1 MQYRVNL
8 NMLEVNSGALCVLCR
23 RHLQMSEADFKGTG
37 VLQREWRTHVHDCLC
52 SCKWSCVCVC
62 ILCLCYPLIHSALY
76 QLPSIS
82 VWQAADVERGQIA
95 APINAFD
102 LHTLTVTNTLADA
115 SVTTDVFLTWK
126 KCDSNS
132 HCLCLKGPSVT
143 INDRRIQSK
152 SPSNS
157 PKAMVGNDKW
167 QRN

>member
-1 MQYRVNL
+1 MSSAGDIYKWVRLILKGQVCYSVSDVLMFMTVCVPANDRV
-8 NMLEVNSGALCVLCR
+8 
-23 RHLQMSEADFKGTG
+23 
-37 VLQREWRTHVHDCLC
+37 
-52 SCKWSCVCVC
+52 CVCVC
-62 ILCLCYPLIHSALY
+62 ILCLCWTLIHSALY
-76 QLPSIS
+76 QIPSIS